1 MSASQDTTPSEL
13 DARASAPFRRELETV
28 GRLGKRLGPWAPL
41 LTLIALCLL
50 LGLLSPRFF
59 SIRNFI
65 GILNEAAPILVL
77 AMGTTFVIILGG
89 IDLSV
94 EGIVAVSAVV
104 VVLLVRNDLNTNNY
118 GWLGVLVAVLI
129 AASMGF
135 LNGLV
140 HTRLRIPSFMATL
153 AMQYVGLGL
162 ATVILAGNFARITD
176 RQIRGLV
183 LNQFPDLPQAP
194 DLGLPYVTW
203 IAVFSL
209 IIAFVIQRYT
219 RVGRYM
225 FAIGGGED
233 IVLLR
238 GVRVNR
244 YKLIIFTLAGLF
256 SGLGGVMRVTQL
268 GMAQPAVGAGLLFT
282 AITGVVVGGTALSGG
297 EGGVLNTL
305 VGVLIVT
312 VLRNG
317 MILLGVNPYIQQ
329 AIQGLIIVVAVTLT
343 INRARLK
350 IIK

>member
-1 MSASQDTTPSEL
+1 MSTSTEL
-13 DARASAPFRRELETV
+13 TVEPTHRNLERLQ
-28 GRLGKRLGPWAPL
+28 RLGKQLGPWAPL
-41 LTLIALCLL
+41 LSLIALCLL
-50 LGLLSPRFF
+50 LSLLSPQFLT
-59 SIRNFI
+59 IRNFI
-65 GILNEAAPILVL
+65 GIANEAAPILVI
-77 AMGTTFVIILGG
+77 AMGTTFVIILGS

-94 EGIVAVSAVV
+94 EGIVAVSGVTIA
-104 VVLLVRNDLNTNNY
+104 LLTRNDLNTNDY
-118 GWLGVLVAVLI
+118 GWLGVL
-129 AASMGF
+129 AAILLASGMGF
-135 LNGLV
+135 LNGFV

-162 ATVILAGNFARITD
+162 ATVLLAGSFARMTD
-176 RQIRGLV
+176 PQVRGLV
-183 LNQFPDLPQAP
+183 LNRFPDLPDAP
-194 DLGLPYVTW
+194 GLGLPFGTW
-203 IAVFSL
+203 LAILAFM
-209 IIAFVIQRYT
+209 IAFVIQRYT
-219 RVGRYM
+219 KIGRYM

-233 IVLLR
+233 IAALS
-238 GVRVNR
+238 GVHINR

-256 SGLGGVMRVTQL
+256 SGLGSLVRAAQV
-268 GMAQPAVGAGLLFT
+268 GMAQPAIGAGMLFT

>member
-1 MSASQDTTPSEL
+1 MSVPQGTTPSDL
-13 DARASAPFRRELETV
+13 NASAPTSIQRELARL

-41 LTLIALCLL
+41 ITLIGLCVL
-50 LGLLSPRFF
+50 LGLLSPRFLTL
-59 SIRNFI
+59 RNFV

-94 EGIVAVSAVV
+94 EGVVAVSAVV
-104 VVLLVRNDLNTNNY
+104 VVLLVRNDFNTNNF
-118 GWLGVLVAVLI
+118 GWLGVLIAVL
-129 AASMGF
+129 AAGGMGF

-162 ATVILAGNFARITD
+162 ATVLLAGNFARITD
-176 RQIRGLV
+176 RQIRGMV
-183 LNQFPDLPQAP
+183 LNQFPDLPQAL
-194 DLGLPYVTW
+194 DFGLPYVTW
-203 IAVFSL
+203 LA
-209 IIAFVIQRYT
+209 IIALIVAFIIQRYT
-219 RVGRYM
+219 RIGRYM

-233 IVLLR
+233 IALLR

-244 YKLIIFTLAGLF
+244 FKLIIFTIAGLF

-329 AIQGLIIVVAVTLT
+329 AIQGLIIVAAVALT
-343 INRARLK
+343 INRGRLK